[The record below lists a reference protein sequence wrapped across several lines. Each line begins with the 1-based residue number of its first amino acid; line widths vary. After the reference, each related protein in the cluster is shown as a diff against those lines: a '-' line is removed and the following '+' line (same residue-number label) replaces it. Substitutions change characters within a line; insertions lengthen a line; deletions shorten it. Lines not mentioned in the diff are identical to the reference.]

1 MQEKLYQNKISDG
14 PKLIED
20 YLDEYYVNMSDIIY
34 SFDDLKNILLTD
46 EQVKGDFVFDDTFFS
61 QINEI
66 YDGKFNYDFTNKKV
80 ALIGNSPNLL
90 EKEFGSKIDTYDIV
104 IRCNHS
110 PIKGYE
116 KHVGT
121 KTNFRVLSSKVFGY
135 DEITSLSKFNHNYLP
150 ELDNQHFIIKM
161 PLNRFPNHSLY
172 GFEKN
177 FKSTNKITVI
187 KDSFQQKIIKN
198 LQNKEPSTGLFAII
212 LFLSVVE
219 KVDMFGFDFYKNAGK
234 TKDLHYFEEVGH
246 ISSHDFSQ
254 EHEIVKSLIEIER
267 VELFL

>member
-1 MQEKLYQNKISDG
+1 MKSS
-14 PKLIED
+14 
-20 YLDEYYVNMSDIIY
+20 V
-34 SFDDLKNILLTD
+34 LL
-46 EQVKGDFVFDDTFFS
+46 
-61 QINEI
+61 
-66 YDGKFNYDFTNKKV
+66 
-80 ALIGNSPNLL
+80 
-90 EKEFGSKIDTYDIV
+90 
-104 IRCNHS
+104 
-110 PIKGYE
+110 
-116 KHVGT
+116 
-121 KTNFRVLSSKVFGY
+121 SKVFGY

-198 LQNKEPSTGLFAII
+198 LQNKEPSTGLFALI

-219 KVDMFGFDFYKNAGK
+219 NP
-234 TKDLHYFEEVGH
+234 TQREDLYNL
-246 ISSHDFSQ
+246 DFSQ
-254 EHEIVKSLIEIER
+254 EHEIVKSLIEIDR